1 MQDPRIHASLAGNQ
15 QQTGGL
21 PCRASPLNLAHR
33 GFSGKYPEN
42 TRRAFL
48 AAVEEGHCDGFESD
62 VHLSADGEPV
72 IIHDAVL
79 GRTSNGSGAVGDHPF
94 SALREL
100 DAGSWKGREFAGE
113 RILHLDELLEIVL
126 EHNIVLNLEIK
137 NYDVFYQNIEEKVIS
152 RIKALGAERAVFLSS
167 FNHISMKKCKE
178 IDRTIRTGLLYG
190 YPLLDAA
197 AYAESHGINAIHP
210 RVSCLEYSPDLTKQA
225 HEKGLTVNVWTANT
239 EEEMR
244 FCIKQE
250 VDSIIS
256 NYPDKLRGLLAA
268 G

>member
-1 MQDPRIHASLAGNQ
+1 MGKI
-15 QQTGGL
+15 
-21 PCRASPLNLAHR
+21 LNLAHR

-48 AAVEEGHCDGFESD
+48 AAIDEGRCDGFESD

-79 GRTSNGSGAVGDHPF
+79 GRTSTGSGTVGDHRF

-100 DAGSWKGREFAGE
+100 DIGSWKGTEFAGE

-126 EHNIVLNLEIK
+126 EHHIVLNLEVK
-137 NYDVFYQNIEEKVIS
+137 NYEVFYPGIEEKVIG
-152 RIKALGAERAVFLSS
+152 RIKALGAEKAVFLSS

-197 AYAESHGINAIHP
+197 AYTRSHGIDAIHP
-210 RVSCLEYSPDLTKQA
+210 RVSCLAYSPDLTRQA
-225 HEKGLTVNVWTANT
+225 HEMGLAVHVWTANT
-239 EEEMR
+239 EEEMA
-244 FCIKQE
+244 FCIEQG

-256 NYPDKLRGLLAA
+256 NYPDKLGALLA
-268 G
+268 GSQQQPFCSIVSKGG

>member
-1 MQDPRIHASLAGNQ
+1 MKKI
-15 QQTGGL
+15 
-21 PCRASPLNLAHR
+21 LNLAHR

-48 AAVEEGHCDGFESD
+48 AALETGRCDGFESD
-62 VHLSADGEPV
+62 VHLSSDGEPV

-79 GRTSNGSGAVGDHPF
+79 DRTSNGSGAVGDHPF

-100 DAGSWKGREFAGE
+100 DVGSWKGREFAGE

-126 EHNIVLNLEIK
+126 AHDLVLNLEIK
-137 NYDVFYQNIEEKVIS
+137 NYDVFYQGIEEKVIG
-152 RIKALGAERAVFLSS
+152 RIRALGAEKAVFLSS
-167 FNHISMKKCKE
+167 FNHISMKKCME
-178 IDRTIRTGLLYG
+178 IDRAIPTGLLYA

-197 AYAESHGINAIHP
+197 AYAKSHGISAIHP
-210 RVSCLEYSPDLTKQA
+210 RVSCLEYSPELVDQA
-225 HEKGLTVNVWTANT
+225 REKGLKVNVWTANG

-244 FCIKQE
+244 FCISRG

-256 NYPDKLRGLLAA
+256 NYPDKLGILLAESQH
-268 G
+268 